1 MYHRSV
7 VFKRK
12 GMDFHPKKMVKRLR
26 GSPTVSLLILF
37 IFFFSLLILDPL
49 NHSFSS
55 RGCTHHLCNLTA
67 WTVWAFSM
75 ERRQYASS
83 FLFPC
88 SLFFFFWIKSEHN
101 KWSFKYTVDFWTD
114 INRCFP
120 AYRMSVGSEQL
131 KFQLLTVYSLFTMST
146 LTKPEQSIPYA
157 TLWFS
162 YL

>member
-1 MYHRSV
+1 
-7 VFKRK
+7 
-12 GMDFHPKKMVKRLR
+12 MDFHPKKMVKRIR

-37 IFFFSLLILDPL
+37 IFESAHFRSFKSQLLLKRLYPPSLQSDSMNCLSFQHGKGAICFFFS
-49 NHSFSS
+49 FSLS
-55 RGCTHHLCNLTA
+55 
-67 WTVWAFSM
+67 
-75 ERRQYASS
+75 
-83 FLFPC
+83 

-101 KWSFKYTVDFWTD
+101 KCSFKYTVDFWTD

-120 AYRMSVGSEQL
+120 AYRMSVGSKQL
-131 KFQLLTVYSLFTMST
+131 KFQLLTAYSLFTMST